1 MTLKDLEF
9 IIPADEIVIIHD
21 HYDLIFEGPWYKY
34 KDRNAVVVSISSG
47 YEDGLF
53 ILVQWK

>member
-34 KDRNAVVVSISSG
+34 KDCNAVIVSISSG

-53 ILVQWK
+53 ILVQ